1 MVPNSMVT
9 LVEAVLGGMI
19 IPNRG
24 VGDSKQ
30 RLSIDRYLIVT
41 GG

>member
-1 MVPNSMVT
+1 MVPNSMVA
-9 LVEAVLGGMI
+9 LVDVDLGGMI

-30 RLSIDRYLIVT
+30 RRSINRYLINS
-41 GG
+41 G